1 MLLCPW
7 CPYPVWPIDLGS
19 GEGWINFLCH
29 HNGVCCLVSC
39 SWLQVGAPLEL
50 NLSSSRRWGSGR
62 FGVTAVGL
70 TLWIR
75 LNLCNSRLRLC
86 AVPFPRAAAPPGLGA
101 SSAEHSGPE
110 QPLLLSSRVLWPWCA
125 APSWGSLSKGSLHV
139 LPSVCFQGNVAGTQ
153 AGAAVEIWQR
163 VPVRLQFQ

>member
-1 MLLCPW
+1 MEFAASCRALGCRWVPLLSSTSPA
-7 CPYPVWPIDLGS
+7 PEDGGQAGLGS
-19 GEGWINFLCH
+19 LLWASH
-29 HNGVCCLVSC
+29 
-39 SWLQVGAPLEL
+39 
-50 NLSSSRRWGSGR
+50 SG
-62 FGVTAVGL
+62 
-70 TLWIR
+70 IR
-75 LNLCNSRLRLC
+75 LNLCNSRLGLC